1 MDNHASDASRLLYKA
16 LQINLSP
23 ANDAEYREL
32 LARYRSNP
40 VLKQVLAEVAE
51 GMQLQVLDVSERGLI
66 VAPTGKE
73 SRFSLRMSDLRKQP
87 MSEEQKVAT
96 ALCMLAISAVFYP
109 TQELLDDE
117 SRFPIPARV
126 PKFRDS
132 LLVLAERMKEQ
143 DGDDNLVIEEMRP
156 GWGYILQIA
165 PMQPHRPNSISS
177 VDGLIRMVLRQMK
190 ESGLVTAT
198 RGDDDDDSR
207 DFTPTHRL
215 RINLRERTLP
225 RLFDYIRGQ
234 VNA

>member
-117 SRFPIPARV
+117 SRFPIPARA

>member
-51 GMQLQVLDVSERGLI
+51 GIQLQVLDVSERGLI

-165 PMQPHRPNSISS
+165 PMQPDRPNSISS

>member
-40 VLKQVLAEVAE
+40 VFKQILAEVAE

-66 VAPTGKE
+66 VAPAGKE

-143 DGDDNLVIEEMRP
+143 DGDDNLTIEEMRP

-165 PMQPHRPNSISS
+165 PMQPDRPNSIGS
-177 VDGLIRMVLRQMK
+177 VDGLVRMVLRQMK
-190 ESGLVTAT
+190 DSGLVTAT
-198 RGDDDDDSR
+198 RGEDDDDSR

-215 RINLRERTLP
+215 RVNLRERTLP
-225 RLFDYIRGQ
+225 RLFDYIRAQ

>member
-1 MDNHASDASRLLYKA
+1 MDNHASDASHLLYKA

-51 GMQLQVLDVSERGLI
+51 GMQLQVLDASERGLI

-165 PMQPHRPNSISS
+165 PMQPERPNSISS

>member
-51 GMQLQVLDVSERGLI
+51 GIQLQVLDVSERGLI

-165 PMQPHRPNSISS
+165 PMQPDRPNSISS

-190 ESGLVTAT
+190 ESGLLTAT

>member
-51 GMQLQVLDVSERGLI
+51 GLQMQVLDVSERGLI
-66 VAPTGKE
+66 VAPAGKD

-87 MSEEQKVAT
+87 MSEEMKVAA
-96 ALCMLAISAVFYP
+96 ALCMLAVAAVFYP

-143 DGDDNLVIEEMRP
+143 DGDDNLAIEEMRP

-165 PMQPHRPNSISS
+165 PMQPDKPKSITS
-177 VDGLIRMVLRQMK
+177 VDGIVRMVLRQMK
-190 ESGLVTAT
+190 DSGLVTAT
-198 RGDDDDDSR
+198 RGEEDDDSR

-225 RLFDYIRGQ
+225 RLFDYIRAQ

>member
-51 GMQLQVLDVSERGLI
+51 GMQLQVLDASERGLI

-165 PMQPHRPNSISS
+165 PMQPERPNSISS

-234 VNA
+234 INA

>member
-40 VLKQVLAEVAE
+40 VLKQVLAEVAK

-165 PMQPHRPNSISS
+165 PMQPERPNSISS

>member
-1 MDNHASDASRLLYKA
+1 MTNHASDASRLLYKA

-96 ALCMLAISAVFYP
+96 ALCILAISAVFYP

-143 DGDDNLVIEEMRP
+143 DGDDDLVIEEMRP

-165 PMQPHRPNSISS
+165 PMQPERPNSISS

>member
-1 MDNHASDASRLLYKA
+1 
-16 LQINLSP
+16 
-23 ANDAEYREL
+23 
-32 LARYRSNP
+32 
-40 VLKQVLAEVAE
+40 
-51 GMQLQVLDVSERGLI
+51 
-66 VAPTGKE
+66 
-73 SRFSLRMSDLRKQP
+73 
-87 MSEEQKVAT
+87 
-96 ALCMLAISAVFYP
+96 
-109 TQELLDDE
+109 
-117 SRFPIPARV
+117 
-126 PKFRDS
+126 
-132 LLVLAERMKEQ
+132 
-143 DGDDNLVIEEMRP
+143 MRP

-165 PMQPHRPNSISS
+165 PLQPERPNSISS

>member
-165 PMQPHRPNSISS
+165 PMQPDRPNSISS

-234 VNA
+234 VKA

>member
-66 VAPTGKE
+66 VAPTGKD

-165 PMQPHRPNSISS
+165 PMQPERPNSISS

>member
-165 PMQPHRPNSISS
+165 PMQPERPNSISS

-198 RGDDDDDSR
+198 RGEDDDDSR

>member
-32 LARYRSNP
+32 LARYRGNP
-40 VLKQVLAEVAE
+40 VLKQVFAEVAE

-73 SRFSLRMSDLRKQP
+73 SRFSLRMSDLRKQL

-165 PMQPHRPNSISS
+165 PMQPERPNSISS

>member
-165 PMQPHRPNSISS
+165 PMQPERPNSISS

-198 RGDDDDDSR
+198 RGEDDDDSR

-225 RLFDYIRGQ
+225 RLFDYIRAQ

>member
-23 ANDAEYREL
+23 ANDVEYREL

-117 SRFPIPARV
+117 SRFPIPAKV
-126 PKFRDS
+126 HKFRDS
-132 LLVLAERMKEQ
+132 LLVLAERMKGQ

-165 PMQPHRPNSISS
+165 PMQPERPNSISS

>member
-165 PMQPHRPNSISS
+165 PMQPDRPNSISS

>member
-165 PMQPHRPNSISS
+165 PMQPERPNSISS

>member
-87 MSEEQKVAT
+87 MSGEQKVAT

-165 PMQPHRPNSISS
+165 PLQPERPNSISS

>member
-16 LQINLSP
+16 LHINLSP

-165 PMQPHRPNSISS
+165 PMQPDRPNSISS

-215 RINLRERTLP
+215 RVNLRERTLP
-225 RLFDYIRGQ
+225 RLFDYIRAQ